1 MCRGGRAIGSQCV
14 QESYLSSRW
23 LQKTAS
29 RRGGLL
35 AAGGMNVASTTVDN
49 WKGYFTGAH
58 GRGISTISLICV
70 TITQFS

>member
-14 QESYLSSRW
+14 QESSRW

-35 AAGGMNVASTTVDN
+35 AAGGMNVASTAVDN
-49 WKGYFTGAH
+49 WKGHFTGAH
-58 GRGISTISLICV
+58 GRGISTISLICA